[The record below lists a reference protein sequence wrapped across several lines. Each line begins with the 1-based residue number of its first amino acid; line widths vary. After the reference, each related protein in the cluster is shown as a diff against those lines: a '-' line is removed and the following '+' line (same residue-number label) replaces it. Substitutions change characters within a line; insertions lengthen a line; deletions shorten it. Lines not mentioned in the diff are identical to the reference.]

1 MAWKF
6 IVKDLLLIVSW
17 IGSVITYTTIPDNS
31 SYIFNKLIK
40 NLKFRYKAITL
51 GNKTYFYLH
60 IFISSDLCHYFLL
73 SLEQNFALGY

>member
-1 MAWKF
+1 MHNSKTHDKLNNSFLKSMAWKF

-40 NLKFRYKAITL
+40 NLKFR
-51 GNKTYFYLH
+51 
-60 IFISSDLCHYFLL
+60 
-73 SLEQNFALGY
+73 